1 MSNNMSFERP
11 SEKTPG
17 EIMKGNVD
25 VLNKVIKEQQRFTPE
40 IDADQFSVDVWIDKR
55 TGEFKERYPRGEAE
69 NFEDTRLYL
78 ERRVIDSQTHH
89 VIVKIEGP
97 MQDSQPN
104 LSPEASTL
112 LDQLVEYLSILQSPK
127 QTQ

>member
-40 IDADQFSVDVWIDKR
+40 IDADQFS
-55 TGEFKERYPRGEAE
+55 ENRGTDA
-69 NFEDTRLYL
+69 R
-78 ERRVIDSQTHH
+78 
-89 VIVKIEGP
+89 
-97 MQDSQPN
+97 
-104 LSPEASTL
+104 
-112 LDQLVEYLSILQSPK
+112 
-127 QTQ
+127 